1 MMKNLYMIG
10 GSKGGTG
17 KTMVCMSM
25 IDYMRT
31 RGENV
36 LLIETDTSNPDV
48 AKAYAEVVKTETIDL
63 DEKDGWIVMLDTIEQ
78 NKDAT
83 VIVNT
88 AARNNLAVT
97 EFGEILNDN
106 LNELKRKMTTLW
118 VINRQ
123 RDSLELLR
131 EFMETMTNGK
141 THVVRNAYF
150 GNDDKFELYEKSKIK
165 TTVEEA
171 GGLSLTFPDL
181 ADRVADEL
189 YSKRMRIED
198 AAKSM
203 TIGNR
208 AELQRWRGEVKRMFD
223 EVTK

>member
-1 MMKNLYMIG
+1 MKNLYMIG

>member
-1 MMKNLYMIG
+1 MKNLYMIG

-63 DEKDGWIVMLDTIEQ
+63 DEKDGWIVMLDTIEHH
-78 NKDAT
+78 KDAT

-131 EFMETMTNGK
+131 EFMETMTNSK

-165 TTVEEA
+165 TSVEDA

-189 YSKRMRIED
+189 YSKRLRIED